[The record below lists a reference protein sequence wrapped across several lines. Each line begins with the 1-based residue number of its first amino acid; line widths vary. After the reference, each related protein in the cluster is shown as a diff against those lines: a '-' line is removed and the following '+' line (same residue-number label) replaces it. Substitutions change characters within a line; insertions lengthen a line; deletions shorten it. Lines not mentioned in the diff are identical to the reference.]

1 MRFSQRSTAWSLA
14 GSREKDIRRDP
25 ALRTC
30 CAGRTSAML
39 PAHIKK
45 LQRIADITYTREKD
59 FAKHNQGGKYM
70 GTVAEVERSVQSG
83 EVYESAGTRKKTANY
98 GRTVGAPELSEKAQK
113 YYEEL
118 KKKYSNMDFVL
129 VSNDM
134 KEMAKAQAGSF
145 ANPNRLVVLID
156 EEKVER
162 MAADEDFRKQYES
175 VIGNAAIKLAQM
187 KTNLGSKGSAVKAFG
202 MQVDDGGNAS
212 FFAVV
217 DKSLAIQKEQ
227 IQKNAAKKAEQKK
240 QSEKKAAKKAAD
252 EKQAEKQQKA
262 KEDKNLVTVTASSM
276 DELLRKID
284 DTLYEARS
292 DSLRTDAEK
301 MIGQNFNFT
310 C

>member
-1 MRFSQRSTAWSLA
+1 
-14 GSREKDIRRDP
+14 
-25 ALRTC
+25 
-30 CAGRTSAML
+30 
-39 PAHIKK
+39 
-45 LQRIADITYTREKD
+45 
-59 FAKHNQGGKYM
+59 M
-70 GTVAEVERSVQSG
+70 GTIAEVERSVQSG

-98 GRTVGAPELSEKAQK
+98 GRTVGKPELSEKAQK
-113 YYEEL
+113 YYDEL

-134 KEMAKAQAGSF
+134 KEAAKAQAGSF

-162 MAADEDFRKQYES
+162 MAEDENFRKQYES
-175 VIGNAAIKLAQM
+175 VISNGAMKLAQM
-187 KTNLGSKGSAVKAFG
+187 KTNLGSRGSAVKAFG

-217 DKSLAIQKEQ
+217 DKSLAIQREH

-240 QSEKKAAKKAAD
+240 QSEKKAAKKAEE
-252 EKQAEKQQKA
+252 EKRTEKQQKA
-262 KEDKNLVTVTASSM
+262 REDKDLVTVTASSM

-284 DTLYEARS
+284 DTLFDARS
-292 DSLRTDAEK
+292 DLLRTDVEK